1 MPPPSTAG
9 FPRSDLAI
17 RLQLP
22 NRMCES
28 VSSARNL
35 PDSIGLCQAVS
46 FARGFMKTFE
56 AKLIGAIKA
65 KRETEGL
72 SIRALSS
79 VVGISFSTL
88 ARIER
93 GEGLPD
99 NNSKIR
105 LLEWLGSKGEEAGL
119 QFDNVAF
126 VHFRAAKNVQSS
138 TVQGLLRAAEAIR
151 HDALSGREKNNRSLP
166 KPSSSDDEIVALSKD
181 ELEKTAEKFRR
192 DLDISQEA
200 PLDSLKLEIEG
211 IRVHRLTLTKFLD
224 AALVRKLRGESCDEW
239 SAMSVPIDILG
250 DTWAVLLNDCHNEE
264 RQRVTILEE
273 YWHILLGHK
282 LTKIARVAEA
292 YGRTYDKAEE
302 HDAYYLAS
310 ATLLPKAA
318 IEKAVRA
325 KRNST
330 EIAKV
335 FGTSA
340 ELVDYRIKRLGFW
353 RDHIGKKVALISD

>member
-1 MPPPSTAG
+1 
-9 FPRSDLAI
+9 
-17 RLQLP
+17 
-22 NRMCES
+22 
-28 VSSARNL
+28 
-35 PDSIGLCQAVS
+35 
-46 FARGFMKTFE
+46 MKTFE
-56 AKLIGAIKA
+56 AKLVNAIRK
-65 KRETEGL
+65 KREAEGL
-72 SIRALSS
+72 SIRALSA

-105 LLEWLGSKGEEAGL
+105 LLEWLGEKAEEAGL
-119 QFDNVAF
+119 KFDNVAF

-138 TVQGLLRAAEAIR
+138 TVQALLRAADGIRREAL
-151 HDALSGREKNNRSLP
+151 AGTEKDDRLP
-166 KPSSSDDEIVALSKD
+166 KPSSSDDEVVALSKE
-181 ELEKTAEKFRR
+181 ELEKSAEKFRK
-192 DLDISQEA
+192 DLDILPDH

-211 IRVHRLTLTKFLD
+211 IHVHRLTQTNFLE
-224 AALVRKLRGESCDEW
+224 AALVRKLQTDACDEW

-250 DTWAVLLNDCHNEE
+250 DTWAVLLNDRHATE

-318 IEKAVRA
+318 IEKAVKA
-325 KRNST
+325 KQDSVD
-330 EIAKV
+330 IAKT

-340 ELVDYRIKRLGFW
+340 ELVDYRIKRLGLW
-353 RDHIGKKVALISD
+353 RDHIGKKVALISN